1 MKDYEKELE
10 RSFRTINEGDI
21 VSGSV
26 IAVVGLIAIVELQ
39 YVWLVN
45 TYKLTRENVMRQS
58 HELFKDAGLQFGE
71 NNIQVLLIYDKESEN
86 MSTCQ
91 PGDLRQELNNVAFKS
106 HLGEFAFYSFEPSDM
121 AGRDELFLESLRVV
135 ADAKDVK
142 RLIAVPAEE
151 EYGNEVPA
159 ILNKV
164 DGKDGMTVFGMNP
177 PTEAIAYQWEMLGF
191 AVLQALGIKA
201 DEL

>member
-1 MKDYEKELE
+1 M
-10 RSFRTINEGDI
+10 
-21 VSGSV
+21 
-26 IAVVGLIAIVELQ
+26 
-39 YVWLVN
+39 
-45 TYKLTRENVMRQS
+45 
-58 HELFKDAGLQFGE
+58 
-71 NNIQVLLIYDKESEN
+71 
-86 MSTCQ
+86 
-91 PGDLRQELNNVAFKS
+91 
-106 HLGEFAFYSFEPSDM
+106 GEFAFYSLSLRIWQEW
-121 AGRDELFLESLRVV
+121 DELFLESLRVV

>member
-1 MKDYEKELE
+1 
-10 RSFRTINEGDI
+10 
-21 VSGSV
+21 
-26 IAVVGLIAIVELQ
+26 
-39 YVWLVN
+39 
-45 TYKLTRENVMRQS
+45 
-58 HELFKDAGLQFGE
+58 
-71 NNIQVLLIYDKESEN
+71 

-91 PGDLRQELNNVAFKS
+91 PGDLREELNNVAFKS

-121 AGRDELFLESLRVV
+121 AGRDELFLESLKVV

-151 EYGNEVPA
+151 EYGNELPA

-164 DGKDGMTVFGMNP
+164 DGKESMTVFGMNP
-177 PTEAIAYQWEMLGF
+177 PAEAAAYQWEMLGF

>member
-1 MKDYEKELE
+1 M
-10 RSFRTINEGDI
+10 
-21 VSGSV
+21 
-26 IAVVGLIAIVELQ
+26 
-39 YVWLVN
+39 
-45 TYKLTRENVMRQS
+45 RE
-58 HELFKDAGLQFGE
+58 
-71 NNIQVLLIYDKESEN
+71 
-86 MSTCQ
+86 
-91 PGDLRQELNNVAFKS
+91 ELNNVAFKS

-121 AGRDELFLESLRVV
+121 AGRDELFLESLKVV

-151 EYGNEVPA
+151 EYGNELPA

-164 DGKDGMTVFGMNP
+164 DGKESMTVFGMNP
-177 PTEAIAYQWEMLGF
+177 SAEAAAYQWEMLGF